1 MKSRRKGSP
10 GRGHTETRAQNLRA
24 LGREAVATS
33 SEENDLGGVH
43 RRQELGCVEPWRWW
57 LELRFYS
64 ESIGKPLTV
73 LSKSGNL
80 IKDLCVLTATLFVIA
95 D

>member
-1 MKSRRKGSP
+1 MEESEEGQSRK
-10 GRGHTETRAQNLRA
+10 RAYRDTGTKPPA
-24 LGREAVATS
+24 IRREAVATS

-43 RRQELGCVEPWRWW
+43 RRQELGCVEPWRRW